1 MALPIVIVTRR
12 LPQEAWEIL
21 GAQADLVCW
30 EHDCPVDRKWLLD
43 HLPEAEGLYCL
54 LTDRID
60 QEVLQVG
67 KRIRVISTMAVGY
80 DHIDVG
86 ACTARGIPIGHT
98 PGILTE
104 TTADLAFALL
114 LSAAR
119 RIVEGVEYVRQGQWT
134 TWSPDLLLGQDV
146 HGATLGIVGFG
157 RIGQAMAR
165 RAQGFHMDVLAVPSP
180 KGMSGSP
187 PSSVS
192 LESGTQ
198 SMAKPTMHRKGFEEG
213 TIQGEPVGAAFHEVD
228 LHEALA
234 RADFLSLHVP
244 LTSHTHHL
252 IGEAEFQAMKPS
264 SILINTARGSVVD
277 SEALYRALVHGH
289 IGGAALDVTDPEP
302 IPVTHPLLTL
312 PNCLIIPHLG
322 SASVATRT
330 RMACMAAEN
339 IVAGLCGDALPH
351 CINPEVYR
359 VSRSP
364 ETGMV

>member
-12 LPQEAWEIL
+12 LPQQAWEIL

-60 QEVLQVG
+60 REVIQVG

-165 RAQGFHMDVLAVPSP
+165 RAQGFHMDVLAVSSP

-192 LESGTQ
+192 LESGAQ

-213 TIQGEPVGAAFHEVD
+213 TIQGEPVRAAFHEVD

-312 PNCLIIPHLG
+312 PNCLVIPHLG

-330 RMACMAAEN
+330 RMACIAAEN
-339 IVAGLCGDALPH
+339 MVAGLRGDALPH
-351 CINPEVYR
+351 CVNPAVYR
-359 VSRSP
+359 V
-364 ETGMV
+364 